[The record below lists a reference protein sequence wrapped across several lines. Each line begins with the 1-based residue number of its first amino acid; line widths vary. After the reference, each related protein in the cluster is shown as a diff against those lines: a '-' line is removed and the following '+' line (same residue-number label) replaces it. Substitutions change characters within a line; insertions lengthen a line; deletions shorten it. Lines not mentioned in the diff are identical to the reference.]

1 MARTQRKLYELFQLS
16 SSKLRDPT
24 HPFAPVNGIYVI
36 HLPYFP
42 RLRKT
47 STQLNVQGW
56 NTHYGRPIIQ
66 YQNVYS
72 MSKGPK
78 FHYTFSWLYLALGVL
93 QLNHVVSNAALIR
106 FLEFQNWKVKSCSSL
121 TIVNNLIVPRTFTS
135 FHPQL
140 VSFAEFTVYLL
151 RELFVG
157 NSVLLIF
164 LENSF
169 TPACHLRAKIFQCE
183 INTNSI

>member
-47 STQLNVQGW
+47 STQHNEQGW

-78 FHYTFSWLYLALGVL
+78 FHQTFSWLGVL
-93 QLNHVVSNAALIR
+93 QLNHVFLFNAALIW
-106 FLEFQNWKVKSCSSL
+106 FLEFQNWKVKYCSSL
-121 TIVNNLIVPRTFTS
+121 IIVNNLIVPRTFTS
-135 FHPQL
+135 FHRQL

-157 NSVLLIF
+157 NSVLQIF

-169 TPACHLRAKIFQCE
+169 TPACHLRANFFQCE